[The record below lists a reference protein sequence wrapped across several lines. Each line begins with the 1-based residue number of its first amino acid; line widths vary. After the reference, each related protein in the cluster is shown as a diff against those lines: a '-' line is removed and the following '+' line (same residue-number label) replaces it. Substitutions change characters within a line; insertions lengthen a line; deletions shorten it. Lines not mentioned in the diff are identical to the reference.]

1 VNVRSKIAGAMLVFI
16 SLCSLPANA
25 GDKSKPENGGQNVDS
40 GSFGVFVNG
49 QRVATETFTIKQV
62 PGGSIASAQ
71 FKTEGGSQN
80 QSSLS
85 AEMEMTSAG
94 ELKKYEWKELSPGQ
108 ARATVMPA
116 NDFLTERVIKTPK
129 DKPEEQPF
137 MLPSST
143 SILDDYFFSHR
154 QILIW
159 RFLATTCKQENGQV
173 KCPANQ
179 KTLFGALNPQ
189 QRAAMQISLEY
200 TGRDKTKIR
209 GTDQDCNRFILKS
222 DGGEWILWVDDQ
234 FKLQRILIAGD
245 NTEVVRD
252 QS

>member
-1 VNVRSKIAGAMLVFI
+1 VNFRRQSFSVTLLLSFSLLAG
-16 SLCSLPANA
+16 A
-25 GDKSKPENGGQNVDS
+25 GDKSKPKDSTGQNVDS

-49 QRVATETFTIKQV
+49 QRMATETFSIQQG
-62 PGGSIASAQ
+62 PAGSVATAQ
-71 FKTEGGSQN
+71 FKTEGNAQN

-85 AEMEMTSAG
+85 AEMEMTPTG

-108 ARATVMPA
+108 ARATVMPS
-116 NDFLTERVIKTPK
+116 NDFLTERVMKTPK

-154 QILIW
+154 QILVW
-159 RFLATTCKQENGQV
+159 RFLASACKQENGQV

-189 QRAAMQISLEY
+189 QRAAMQISLEF

-209 GTDQDCNRFILKS
+209 GAEQDYNRFVLKG
-222 DGGEWILWVDDQ
+222 DGSEWVMWVDDQ
-234 FKLQRILIAGD
+234 FKLQRILIESD
-245 NTEVVRD
+245 HTEVLRD
-252 QS
+252 